1 MRKDIP
7 ITLRDKKDI
16 HNDIIAE
23 LTKNKTLS
31 KEKVKELND
40 SIRRFLDNP
49 DPKLLDFKQAEDRV
63 LWKLYKKF
71 AYKTE
76 APTEGRTYRNNK
88 IVDMT
93 YEVLTHETVA
103 DKILNP
109 GGFDTQKRMGYL
121 VSAYR
126 NPANNY
132 SWEELEAISKQ
143 PDGIDKLKELCYTE
157 KNLCFIDTHIQFYKQ
172 NNAAGSLIGTF
183 AVHKTAHA
191 ILESDEFQ
199 IDVDSICKPFVIDGM
214 TFGFS
219 MTVDPRYDRKGNLI
233 GKTLGSLVASAADAV
248 KDPIL
253 NLMNINSNTSSILN
267 TLIRLGMDFDT
278 AALFLSQTAITRILE
293 QHAKQN
299 ITKVA
304 SLNKVI
310 NDRCKELEQDYSID
324 SDLLY
329 QENITREE
337 LINGLNPDIDSIDP
351 KTEYRI
357 LKAFS
362 NISNIGSAM
371 KSLTLATRFNSMSSA
386 VGPLIIDNLITEH
399 QIENF
404 SEKILYAGETCGIE
418 KVYQLHPQLREFS
431 RTLDIAKELMG
442 NMPANSNGFRYLLN
456 ASSSYKETFY
466 GDRKLL
472 SQLSDFYQ
480 SYCLIASGAIKSD
493 QLKNYVEGFPTW
505 YLKQNYQEKYKDNAL
520 INAIKLDTTS
530 DGKAILKI
538 DTTGL
543 DQKAKDVLS
552 MAWIDLHRK
561 DPDLSTRLFVYN
573 FFRGGIGFNPKTFMQ
588 LVPTY
593 VKEKLSKYVDTY
605 RHLPQVTNA
614 LVLDQFI
621 RNNWSNEKL
630 VPTKKV
636 GLKALENDSNTF
648 MVLGEDSTK
657 EMQNVLYFKTKDSNG
672 NYTIWRQKYSSEVM
686 VTYQKVSPL
695 GNNGEYLEIS
705 TSNIK
710 ESLSDKQAKELF
722 EAIDNGITENPV
734 QETIEPI
741 QYTDEQLEDILYR
754 AMETSSGVNNR
765 EEAQEKI
772 QQYRDFSEDKQKKY
786 EKSMRNFLNGALNKL
801 NIKVE
806 EDLVNKVYNKLCK

>member
-71 AYKTE
+71 AYKAE

-143 PDGIDKLKELCYTE
+143 PDGIDRLKELCYTE

-191 ILESDEFQ
+191 ILESDGFQ

-214 TFGFS
+214 QFGFN

-324 SDLLY
+324 DTLLT
-329 QENITREE
+329 QEGITREE
-337 LINGLNPDIDSIDP
+337 LISGLNPDIDSIDP

-371 KSLTLATRFNSMSSA
+371 KSLTLATRFNSISSA

-493 QLKNYVEGFPTW
+493 QLKNYIEGFPTW

-530 DGKAILKI
+530 QGKAILKI

-561 DPDLSTRLFVYN
+561 DPDLSTRLFIYN

-593 VKEKLSKYVDTY
+593 VKEKISKYVDTY
-605 RHLPQVTNA
+605 RNLPQVTNA

-621 RNNWSNEKL
+621 RNNWSNERL

-636 GLKALENDSNTF
+636 GLKALENDPNTF

-695 GNNGEYLEIS
+695 GNSGEYLEID

-734 QETIEPI
+734 QETVEPI
-741 QYTDEQLEDILYR
+741 QYTDEQIDDILYR
-754 AMETSSGVNNR
+754 VMETRDDVTTR
-765 EEAQEKI
+765 EQALEKVQNYKNYSEAQ
-772 QQYRDFSEDKQKKY
+772 QKYY
-786 EKSMRNFLNGALNKL
+786 EGTVRNFLNRALNKL
-801 NIKVE
+801 NIKAE

>member
-71 AYKTE
+71 AYKAE

-191 ILESDEFQ
+191 ILESDGFQ

-214 TFGFS
+214 QFGFN

-253 NLMNINSNTSSILN
+253 NLMNINSNTSNILN

-324 SDLLY
+324 DNLLT
-329 QENITREE
+329 QEGITREE
-337 LINGLNPDIDSIDP
+337 LIRGLNPDIDSIDP

-418 KVYQLHPQLREFS
+418 KVYQLHPQLREFA

-636 GLKALENDSNTF
+636 GLKAYDNDPNTF
-648 MVLGEDSTK
+648 MVLGEESTK

-672 NYTIWRQKYSSEVM
+672 NYTIWRQKYSSEV
-686 VTYQKVSPL
+686 VVNYQKVSPL

-722 EAIDNGITENPV
+722 EAIDNGVTENPV
-734 QETIEPI
+734 QETVEPI
-741 QYTDEQLEDILYR
+741 QYTDQQLEDILYR
-754 AMETSSGVNNR
+754 AIETRDDINNR
-765 EEAQEKI
+765 EQAQGVTNWHKNLSKEKRKRYET
-772 QQYRDFSEDKQKKY
+772 QMRDF
-786 EKSMRNFLNGALNKL
+786 LNKALNKL

-806 EDLVNKVYNKLCK
+806 EDLVNKVYNKLC